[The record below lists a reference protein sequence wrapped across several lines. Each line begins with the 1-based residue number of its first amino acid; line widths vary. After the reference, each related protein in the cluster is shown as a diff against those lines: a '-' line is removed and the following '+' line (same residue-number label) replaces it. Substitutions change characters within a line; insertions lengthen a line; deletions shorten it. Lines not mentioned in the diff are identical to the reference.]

1 MTGGGAISNG
11 APSPRGD
18 GFLLTGQQRLKR
30 EGDPMAIGPDD
41 QSAPVLSVRHISKR
55 FGGTQAL
62 DDVSLKVEKGSVLA
76 LLGENGA
83 GKSTLIKIL
92 AGVHMPDSGE
102 ILYQGTGTDASQL
115 PIAFIHQDLG
125 LIEWMTVA
133 ENICLALGYPRRW
146 GFIHF
151 GDMRERAKRALQ
163 QLGISIDPD
172 ARIEDLSRTE
182 KALVAVSRA
191 LASDAEIVVMDE
203 PTASLPANEVERL
216 FAGIERLRSSGVAI
230 IYVSHRL
237 DEVFEI
243 ADRIVVL
250 RDGRVTGES
259 RTDAITP
266 DEIVMQIIGREPSQ
280 IFRRPPA
287 EIGTTRM
294 SITALALDGVGPV
307 TCDFRRGEVIGL
319 VGLRGAGHELIGQ
332 ALFGLV
338 PVDAGTIVLD
348 GAIIAPK
355 SPMEAM
361 NAGIQLVWGDRNN
374 GSVVPG
380 LSVKEN
386 LFLNQTVAGLPALS
400 YVVPRVE
407 WRAAFELGGK
417 IGLRP
422 NAPDLS
428 IEALSGGNQQKVIV
442 GRWLNLQGKVYIFE
456 DPTAGVDVGA
466 KADIYTLFNVA
477 LTGGAAII
485 IVSTDFEEVANVCHR
500 ALVFDRGRVVAELSG
515 DDLTARSLLTAASAG
530 IAPSSASKG

>member
-1 MTGGGAISNG
+1 MPEGG
-11 APSPRGD
+11 
-18 GFLLTGQQRLKR
+18 
-30 EGDPMAIGPDD
+30 
-41 QSAPVLSVRHISKR
+41 SAPVLAVRHISKR

-62 DDVSLKVEKGSVLA
+62 GDVSLEIEKGSVLA

-92 AGVHMPDSGE
+92 AGVHTPDSGE
-102 ILYQGTGTDASQL
+102 LLYRGAATAAAQL

-133 ENICLALGYPRRW
+133 ENICLALGYPRRR
-146 GFIHF
+146 GLIHF

-163 QLGISIDPD
+163 QLGVEIDPD

-216 FAGIERLRSSGVAI
+216 FAGIKRLRGSGVAI

-250 RDGRVTGES
+250 RDGRVAGENKV
-259 RTDAITP
+259 DAITP
-266 DEIVMQIIGREPSQ
+266 DEIVIQIIGREPSQ
-280 IFRRPPA
+280 VFRRPPA
-287 EIGTTRM
+287 DIGPARL
-294 SITALALDGVGPV
+294 SITDLVLGDVGPL

-338 PVDAGTIVLD
+338 PVDAGTISLD
-348 GAIIAPK
+348 GASIAPQ
-355 SPMEAM
+355 SPAEAM
-361 NAGIQLVWGDRNN
+361 SAGIQLVWGDRNN

-380 LSVKEN
+380 LSIKEN
-386 LFLNQTVAGLPALS
+386 LFLNQTAAGRPALS
-400 YVVPRVE
+400 YVVPRLE
-407 WRAAFELGGK
+407 RHAAFELGQK
-417 IGLRP
+417 VGLRP

-428 IEALSGGNQQKVIV
+428 IEALSGGNQQKVII
-442 GRWLNLQGKVYIFE
+442 GRWLNLEGKVYIFE

-466 KADIYTLFNVA
+466 KADIYQLFNVA
-477 LTGGAAII
+477 LAGGAAIV

-500 ALVFDRGRVVAELSG
+500 ALVFDRGRVVAELAG
-515 DDLTARSLLTAASAG
+515 DDLTARALLTAASAA
-530 IAPSSASKG
+530 IPSSSVPKG

>member
-1 MTGGGAISNG
+1 
-11 APSPRGD
+11 
-18 GFLLTGQQRLKR
+18 
-30 EGDPMAIGPDD
+30 
-41 QSAPVLSVRHISKR
+41 
-55 FGGTQAL
+55 
-62 DDVSLKVEKGSVLA
+62 
-76 LLGENGA
+76 
-83 GKSTLIKIL
+83 
-92 AGVHMPDSGE
+92 
-102 ILYQGTGTDASQL
+102 
-115 PIAFIHQDLG
+115 
-125 LIEWMTVA
+125 
-133 ENICLALGYPRRW
+133 
-146 GFIHF
+146 
-151 GDMRERAKRALQ
+151 
-163 QLGISIDPD
+163 
-172 ARIEDLSRTE
+172 
-182 KALVAVSRA
+182 

>member
-1 MTGGGAISNG
+1 LTLGGSTISIG
-11 APSPRGD
+11 APGE
-18 GFLLTGQQRLKR
+18 TN
-30 EGDPMAIGPDD
+30 D
-41 QSAPVLSVRHISKR
+41 QFGPVLAVRHISKR

-62 DDVSLKVEKGSVLA
+62 DDVSLTVEKGSVLA

-92 AGVHMPDSGE
+92 AGVHTPDSGA
-102 ILYQGTGTDASQL
+102 LFYKGAVTNASHL

-146 GFIHF
+146 GLIHF
-151 GDMRERAKRALQ
+151 ADMRERAERALQ
-163 QLGISIDPD
+163 QLGVTIDPD

-203 PTASLPANEVERL
+203 PTASLPADEVERL

-243 ADRIVVL
+243 ADHIVVL

-259 RTDAITP
+259 RVDAITP
-266 DEIVMQIIGREPSQ
+266 DEIVIQIIGREPSQ
-280 IFRRPPA
+280 IFRKPAA
-287 EIGTTRM
+287 EIGTARLG
-294 SITALALDGVGPV
+294 ITGLALDGVGPV

-332 ALFGLV
+332 ALFGLI
-338 PVDAGTIVLD
+338 PVNAGAIALD
-348 GAIIAPK
+348 GEIISPK
-355 SPMEAM
+355 SPREAM
-361 NAGIQLVWGDRNN
+361 NAGIELVWGDRNN

-380 LSVKEN
+380 LSVREN
-386 LFLNQTVAGLPALS
+386 LFLNQTVAGLPPLS
-400 YVVPRVE
+400 YVVPALERS
-407 WRAAFELGGK
+407 AALALGNK
-417 IGLRP
+417 VGLRP

-466 KADIYTLFNVA
+466 KADIYKLFNVA

-515 DDLTARSLLTAASAG
+515 DDLTARSLLSAASAG
-530 IAPSSASKG
+530 TAPSSALKG